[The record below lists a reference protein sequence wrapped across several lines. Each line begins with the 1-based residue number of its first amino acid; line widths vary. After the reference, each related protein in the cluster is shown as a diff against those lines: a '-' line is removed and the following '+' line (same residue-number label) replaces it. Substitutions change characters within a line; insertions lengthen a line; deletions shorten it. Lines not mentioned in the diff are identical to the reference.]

1 MGITENCVIF
11 VLKGC
16 WACSGAP
23 FFISIDLRQATKYQR
38 KAENYRNQFTGRRC
52 SGMVDVQKLLGATN
66 LTLRTKD
73 ERKAANIGI
82 LPGQSK
88 NNGNGYGCLAQGL
101 HCGDI

>member
-1 MGITENCVIF
+1 
-11 VLKGC
+11 
-16 WACSGAP
+16 
-23 FFISIDLRQATKYQR
+23 
-38 KAENYRNQFTGRRC
+38 
-52 SGMVDVQKLLGATN
+52 MVDVQKLLGATN